1 MASLYIT
8 STSPAAG
15 KTAIAIGLGRWL
27 QSKNKKV
34 GYFKPVSAAG
44 PAAADPDAEFAREA
58 LGLQEAAASLSAVSA
73 QGLGKDVADQ
83 VRNAYSAVSKGKD
96 VTVVEGLSDASA
108 ASAELA
114 KLLGAKVVLVMRYGA
129 GLTAEQII
137 SAAGHFK
144 GSLLGVVINAV
155 PASRVAPVHDK
166 LAAALQGQG
175 IKVLGILP
183 EDRALFTVSVA
194 ELAKHIEGK
203 VLNCQQVTGEL
214 VENIMVGAMC
224 IDPGPLYFGR
234 KANKAVV
241 TRGDRP
247 DIQMAA
253 LETPTRCVVLSGG
266 TQPMPVVRRRADLKN
281 VALVSVPTDTLS
293 TVAKIEEVFT
303 TARFRQPRKLGRLD
317 ALLRENLDLDALKQE
332 LGIKG

>member
-8 STSPAAG
+8 SIAPATG
-15 KTAIAIGLGRWL
+15 KTAVAIGLGRWL

-44 PAAADPDAEFAREA
+44 PGAADPDAEFAREA
-58 LGLQEAAASLSAVSA
+58 LGLQEAAASLSAVAA
-73 QGLGKDVADQ
+73 QGAGEDVVEQ
-83 VRNAYSAVSKGKD
+83 IRQAYAAVSKGKD
-96 VTVVEGLSDASA
+96 VTVVEGLSEASA
-108 ASAELA
+108 ASSELA
-114 KLLGAKVVLVMRYGA
+114 RLVGAKVVLVVRYSA
-129 GLTAEQII
+129 DLTAEQVA

-144 GSLLGVVINAV
+144 GSLLGVVLNAV
-155 PASRVAPVHDK
+155 PASRVSPVHDK
-166 LAAALQGQG
+166 LVAALQGQG

-194 ELAKHIEGK
+194 ELARHIEGK

-234 KANKAVV
+234 RGNKAVV

-247 DIQMAA
+247 DVQMAA
-253 LETPTRCVVLSGG
+253 LETPTRCIVLSGG
-266 TQPMPVVRRRADLKN
+266 TQPMPVVQRRADLKK

-293 TVAKIEEVFT
+293 TVAKIEEVFSS
-303 TARFRQPRKLGRLD
+303 ARFRQPRKLGRLD